1 MSGAAPHPSDD
12 RLIDLA
18 ADLLGPEARAD
29 LLAHLR
35 GCAPCD
41 ARWLETYRGAE
52 RIAPRPAAVA
62 PARVAPAT
70 RSRWA
75 WIGAPIAAAA
85 VLLAGFVAVP
95 RLLDRGPADGLDYWM
110 PLESEPVL
118 LRSAD
123 VSPDASR
130 YRAAIEAYLA
140 RDARRVIALL
150 QGQEMSGTYEPLNLL
165 LASALVRER
174 RDAEACDLLG
184 RFDTL
189 TLPEPARDRARF
201 LLYVALRRAGRGDE
215 AEPIARELAA
225 GSGEFAARA
234 RTLLA
239 APRGPEGRR

>member
-1 MSGAAPHPSDD
+1 MSDAAPHPSVDH
-12 RLIDLA
+12 LIDLA
-18 ADLLGPEARAD
+18 AGLLSPEARAALID
-29 LLAHLR
+29 HLR
-35 GCAPCD
+35 GCPPCES
-41 ARWLETYRGAE
+41 RWLETYCAAE
-52 RIAPRPAAVA
+52 RIAPRPAAGA
-62 PARVAPAT
+62 PARVASTT
-70 RSRWA
+70 RSRWV

-85 VLLAGFVAVP
+85 LLVAGFVAVP
-95 RLLDRGPADGLDYWM
+95 RLLDRRPADGLDYWM
-110 PLESEPVL
+110 PLESEPIL

-123 VSPDASR
+123 VSSDTSR
-130 YRAAIEAYLA
+130 YRAAIEAYSA

-150 QGQEMSGTYEPLNLL
+150 QGQGMSGTYEPLNLL

-174 RDAEACDLLG
+174 HDAEACELLG

-234 RTLLA
+234 RSLLA
-239 APRGPEGRR
+239 TPRGPEDRR